1 MGHVIHCHSFPV
13 LLMLCLPFSIVDN
26 RLERGLFWKSI
37 LPRLVHVFNLTTYT
51 PRLDP
56 TSRLPCRD

>member
-13 LLMLCLPFSIVDN
+13 LLMLCLPFSIDDN

-37 LPRLVHVFNLTTYT
+37 LPRLVHVFNLVRVGIEFWH
-51 PRLDP
+51 RLY
-56 TSRLPCRD
+56 